1 MMLKRDDVL
10 DVNPPIAIG
19 RSLTLNGSHWLW
31 AVTAVFI
38 LSFLAL
44 AFLTLFRPRNG
55 ERIFHYLFTIGL
67 FTGSVAYYAMA
78 SNLGWSAIATHL
90 YTSDTLF
97 YTVFFAKYV
106 YWVVSFPVAIIAL
119 GLASGVSWASIVFNV
134 FLSWAWIISY
144 LVGAYTP
151 SRYKWGFFT
160 LGTLAYL
167 LLAYSTLM
175 NGLSSSRRFSIAR
188 DYTILAGYL
197 NLLWFLYPIGWA
209 VTDGGNVMGVTQMA
223 IYFGILDLFL
233 LPGLAIGFLFLSRR
247 WDYGLMNLHF
257 TQYGR
262 VPQGTATFPEKG
274 THAPTGGVTGATG
287 TTGLTGTNTGVGGVG
302 HDTHAPVQPTGTH
315 GQTTGGPVSSH
326 APAV

>member
-38 LSFLAL
+38 LSFVCSLPLSLLLINANALKQLAL

-90 YTSDTLF
+90 YTSDALF

-134 FLSWAWIISY
+134 FLSWAW
-144 LVGAYTP
+144 
-151 SRYKWGFFT
+151 
-160 LGTLAYL
+160 
-167 LLAYSTLM
+167 
-175 NGLSSSRRFSIAR
+175 
-188 DYTILAGYL
+188 
-197 NLLWFLYPIGWA
+197 
-209 VTDGGNVMGVTQMA
+209 
-223 IYFGILDLFL
+223 
-233 LPGLAIGFLFLSRR
+233 
-247 WDYGLMNLHF
+247 
-257 TQYGR
+257 
-262 VPQGTATFPEKG
+262 
-274 THAPTGGVTGATG
+274 
-287 TTGLTGTNTGVGGVG
+287 
-302 HDTHAPVQPTGTH
+302 
-315 GQTTGGPVSSH
+315 
-326 APAV
+326 